1 METWPERNR
10 FQISPETEELF
21 RFTAKN
27 VVPKVGY
34 NETSKY
40 LIALLSVFI
49 SNLKQIYGNV

>member
-10 FQISPETEELF
+10 FQIGAETEELL
-21 RFTAKN
+21 RFIAKSF
-27 VVPKVGY
+27 VRYVGY

-49 SNLKQIYGNV
+49 SGIK